1 MRRKRQATESDFS
14 PSQPAYQ
21 RSLGRTLLFFLL
33 PVAAVLLGGGVLA
46 YLFQGQP
53 LNLATIHERIETTLQ
68 DMVGEAYDVEVS
80 GSGLSP
86 ALSSVLA
93 LRGDGIHV
101 RHRESGRE
109 VLFID
114 RMNVGLD
121 LVSALTGKPQFDRVV
136 LNGGRISLL
145 DAGSADAGFS
155 VDQMLR
161 QVGGWLSETEQAFR
175 DGAIEAIEM
184 RGITLQLPD
193 IGRSRNTPFTLSEGS
208 VSYGSQRLLLQLQAQ
223 SAEREFAINAEWRG
237 GANGG
242 RQLSLGIGDLPTS
255 WWLPG
260 EGSETATGKVPRSP
274 FINANVRIDARFPFD
289 VEMKPL
295 DPFLKLQANAGTLHL
310 GKKSYAVPSAV
321 ASLSV
326 SPDASSATLDNGEIW
341 VGEQAFRLTGS
352 FDGLPGDA
360 LGNGFGPYA
369 MRLAVEAEKRGAE
382 TPAGLQRVDGE
393 LSGELDLAALRAVFD
408 RITISGGAA
417 QFTGIG
423 VAGAEEGV
431 SLSLATDKTDI
442 SMVMRLWPE
451 WVAPKARDWIAGHVS
466 RAALSNLD
474 LQLAL
479 PPERLAALQKDAAL
493 IDSDLS
499 FKTGFSGLHLD
510 YHRTLPPLKAAS
522 GKLSISGDRLEAVAT
537 KATLTA
543 PGAKPVGVSDL
554 SFTIAEMSAEP
565 AYGLLSARL
574 AGSAAAVA
582 ALADSDP
589 VNAIRSL
596 GVKPANF
603 SGKAK
608 LHVSGT
614 IPLEDDGEVTDWHAV
629 ANLAG
634 LASKQPLLGRA
645 ISHGEMEITANA
657 KQVNVKGRAQVD
669 GFASRF
675 DLAEPING
683 AAKSIRRRDIRL
695 SVTTADLAKQDIRL
709 APVIRGPIEVRIQS
723 KDGAPERYEI
733 DLAKADISL
742 PWIGW
747 DIRRGATKT
756 ALASFQ
762 LEQDGDV
769 TRLQDFS
776 FRMDG
781 GRKASGSLSFSKNG
795 LISADM
801 KKITLN
807 KGDDFD
813 VIVARK
819 SGGYEISASGR
830 SYDSRPVLQMVI
842 HGDGLSS
849 SGGSDVSLSGNF
861 GRMGGFNGQVMES
874 VVVRYDTRGGRL
886 HLLNV
891 KGAINGKLS
900 QISAQTEGNSTGFR
914 FRADDAGG
922 SLSMVNLYDKMQ
934 SGKLSASLTRT
945 GNGPFSGR
953 VAIKDFVV
961 VGEERLASLTAAPAP
976 AKLQRAS
983 GRLRELDLRRVKF
996 DDLKADIIKAPSRLE
1011 VEKGWLR
1018 NSQIG
1023 LTFDGILFDEADRM
1037 NLRGT
1042 FMPLFA
1048 LSRVIGEI
1056 PLIGDIFSN
1065 GKNSGLI
1072 GITYRLRG
1080 PSNNPGI
1087 AVNPLSIVA
1096 PGIFRE
1102 IFEFRN

>member
-1 MRRKRQATESDFS
+1 MRRKRQSTESDFS
-14 PSQPAYQ
+14 PSKPAYR
-21 RSLGRTLLFFLL
+21 RSLRRILLFFLL
-33 PVAAVLLGGGVLA
+33 PVVALLLAGGVLT

-53 LNLATIHERIETTLQ
+53 LNLATIRERIETTLQ
-68 DMVGEAYDVEVS
+68 EMVGEAYDVEVS

-114 RMNVGLD
+114 RINVGLD

-136 LNGGRISLL
+136 LDGGRISLL
-145 DAGSADAGFS
+145 DAGSAEAGFS
-155 VDQMLR
+155 PDQMLR
-161 QVGGWLSETEQAFR
+161 QIGGWLWETEQAFR
-175 DGAIEAIEM
+175 DGSIDAIEM
-184 RGITLQLPD
+184 RDITLQLPA
-193 IGRSRNTPFTLSEGS
+193 IGRSRNTPVTLSEGS
-208 VSYGSQRLLLQLQAQ
+208 VEYGGQRLLLQLQAQ
-223 SAEREFAINAEWRG
+223 SAAREFAINAEWRDG
-237 GANGG
+237 TDNG

-255 WWLPG
+255 WWLEG
-260 EGSETATGKVPRSP
+260 EGGETAEVSSQNPP
-274 FINANVRIDARFPFD
+274 FIDANVRIDARFPFD
-289 VEMKPL
+289 AELQPL
-295 DPFLKLQANAGTLHL
+295 DPFVKLQADAGTLHL
-310 GKKSYAVPSAV
+310 GRRSYAVPSAV

-326 SPDASSATLDNGEIW
+326 SPDASSATLDNGEMW
-341 VGEQAFRLTGS
+341 VGEQVFRLSGR
-352 FDGLPGDA
+352 FDGMPGDA
-360 LGNGFGPYA
+360 PETGFGPYA
-369 MRLAVEAEKRGAE
+369 MQLAVEAEKRTAE
-382 TPAGLQRVDGE
+382 TPAGLQRVDAA

-408 RITISGGAA
+408 RITISGGEA
-417 QFTGIG
+417 QFAGIG
-423 VAGAEEGV
+423 VVGVTEGV
-431 SLSLATDKTDI
+431 SLSLAAGKTDI
-442 SMVMRLWPE
+442 TMVTRLWPD
-451 WVAPKARDWIAGHVS
+451 WVAPLAHDWVTEHISG
-466 RAALSNLD
+466 AALSNLD

-479 PPERLAALQKDAAL
+479 PPERLAALQGDAAL

-499 FKTGFSGLHLD
+499 FKTGFSGLDLD

-522 GKLSISGDRLEAVAT
+522 GKLAIAGDRLEAVAT

-543 PGAKPVGVSDL
+543 PGAKQVKVSDL
-554 SFTIAEMSAEP
+554 SFTIAEMSADP
-565 AYGLLSARL
+565 SLGTLSARL
-574 AGSAAAVA
+574 SGSAAAVA

-589 VNAIRSL
+589 VNAIRTL
-596 GVKPANF
+596 GVKPASF
-603 SGKAK
+603 SGEAK
-608 LHVSGT
+608 VHVSAT
-614 IPLEDDGEVTDWHAV
+614 IPLEDDGKVSNWQAV

-634 LASKQPLLGRA
+634 LASKQPLLGRT
-645 ISHGEMEITANA
+645 IRDGEMEITANA
-657 KQVNVKGRAQVD
+657 RQVEVKGKAQVD

-695 SVTTADLAKQDIRL
+695 SVTTADLARQDIRL
-709 APVIRGPIEVRIQS
+709 APVISGPIEVRIQS
-723 KDGAPERYEI
+723 EDGAPERYEI
-733 DLAKADISL
+733 DLAKADVSL
-742 PWIGW
+742 PWVGW
-747 DIRRGATKT
+747 AIRRGATKT

-769 TRLQDFS
+769 TRLKDFS

-781 GRKASGSLSFSKNG
+781 GRKAKGNLSFSKTG
-795 LISADM
+795 LISASM
-801 KKITLN
+801 KGVTLN

-813 VIVARK
+813 VSVARK
-819 SGGYEISASGR
+819 SGGYEIAVSGR
-830 SYDSRPVLQMVI
+830 AYDSRPVLQMVI

-849 SGGSDVSLSGNF
+849 SGGSDVSLSANF
-861 GRMGGFNGQVMES
+861 GRMSGFNGQVMES

-886 HLLNV
+886 HLLDI
-891 KGAINGKLS
+891 KGAIGGELS
-900 QISAQTEGNSTGFR
+900 QISAQAQGNATTFGFK
-914 FRADDAGG
+914 ADNAGG
-922 SLSMVNLYDKMQ
+922 SLAMVNLYDKMQ
-934 SGKLSASLTRT
+934 SGRLSASLTRT

-953 VAIKDFVV
+953 VSIKDFVV

-996 DDLKADIIKAPSRLE
+996 DDLKANIIKAPSRLE
-1011 VEKGWLR
+1011 VDKGWLR
-1018 NSQIG
+1018 NAQIG

-1056 PLIGDIFSN
+1056 PVIGDIFSN